1 MLRGFSGRLL
11 GAGRRLRPSEPG
23 GKRLGLYVFDQAEVV
38 VIKLSGQAPPE
49 RVKIREKIAGAA
61 RRATAT

>member
-1 MLRGFSGRLL
+1 M
-11 GAGRRLRPSEPG
+11 
-23 GKRLGLYVFDQAEVV
+23 GLYVFEQAEVV
-38 VIKLSGQAPPE
+38 VIKLSGQTPPE